1 MSTPKIAEL
10 RSEVKR
16 TMGNDYL
23 GLTEGQPKP
32 KKKRECCF
40 VIYTPGGEHIMVQC
54 DRLEQTNTSINLYNH
69 ETDENGKEYNEWI
82 AAFYRNNIVGWEEI
96 G

>member
-1 MSTPKIAEL
+1 M
-10 RSEVKR
+10 VK
-16 TMGNDYL
+16 
-23 GLTEGQPKP
+23 
-32 KKKRECCF
+32 
-40 VIYTPGGEHIMVQC
+40 C
-54 DRLEQTNTSINLYNH
+54 DRLEQTNTNINLYNH